1 MESAVIMLL
10 GASDRNEF
18 VFLTSK
24 QANWRRYANI
34 DERIA
39 QMGNLGMDEC
49 KFALNW
55 AQFGEL
61 ESEYF
66 WSNIFLIN
74 FIFCNMQII

>member
-1 MESAVIMLL
+1 MLL
-10 GASDRNEF
+10 GALDRNEF

-34 DERIA
+34 DEQIV
-39 QMGNLGMDEC
+39 QMGNLEMDEC
-49 KFALNW
+49 KFVLNW

-66 WSNIFLIN
+66 WRNIFLIN